1 MTAYN
6 RLNGPFCAEHAGLLA
21 GILRGEWGFEG
32 FVLTDWY
39 ALGSTAGSAEAGLD
53 LEMPGPGRFFGPA
66 LARAVEAGEV
76 DQARLDAQVRRL
88 LSVFHWAGAFDDPPD
103 VGERSVDRPEH
114 RALGREAA
122 AEAMVLL
129 KNDGV
134 LPLDPARI
142 RALAVIG
149 PNADRAQIMGGGSAS
164 LRPHYHIT
172 PLEAIRARLSDRVT
186 IRHERGCDTARTTLP
201 LGRHN

>member
-6 RLNGPFCAEHAGLLA
+6 RLNGPFCAEHAGPLA
-21 GILRGEWGFEG
+21 GILRGEWEFEG

-88 LSVFHWAGAFDDPPD
+88 LSVFHWAGAFDDPP
-103 VGERSVDRPEH
+103 E
-114 RALGREAA
+114 
-122 AEAMVLL
+122 
-129 KNDGV
+129 
-134 LPLDPARI
+134 
-142 RALAVIG
+142 
-149 PNADRAQIMGGGSAS
+149 SAS
-164 LRPHYHIT
+164 APST
-172 PLEAIRARLSDRVT
+172 APS
-186 IRHERGCDTARTTLP
+186 TARWGVRRRP
-201 LGRHN
+201 RRWCC